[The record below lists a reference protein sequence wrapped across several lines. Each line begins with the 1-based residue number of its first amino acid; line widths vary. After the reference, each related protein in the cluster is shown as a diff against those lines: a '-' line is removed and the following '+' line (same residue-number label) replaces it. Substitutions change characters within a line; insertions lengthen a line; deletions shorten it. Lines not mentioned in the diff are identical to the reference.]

1 MTELWIGLLLT
12 AAGCYALKLAG
23 LSLPAR
29 VLDHPMTVRA
39 AALIPVALLGAL
51 VAVQVVGDG
60 SVLTLDARLAALG
73 VAALLLWWRM
83 PFLVVV
89 GAAAASAALL
99 RLLT

>member
-60 SVLTLDARLAALG
+60 SVLNLDARLAALG